1 MTTAR
6 TGAHPISD
14 ADLQD
19 SFGYHPPRNEAV
31 VAAHEKAREVTL
43 EYARQLNAI
52 VPDGREK
59 SVMKTKI
66 EEALMW
72 ANKGIALDKVL

>member
-1 MTTAR
+1 MSTAR
-6 TGAHPISD
+6 PGAHPISD

-19 SFGYHPPRNEAV
+19 SFGYHPPRNAD
-31 VAAHEKAREVTL
+31 VADAHQKAREATL
-43 EYARQLNAI
+43 EYARKLNAI

-59 SVMKTKI
+59 SLMKTKI

-72 ANKGIALDKVL
+72 ANKGIAVDVGP